1 MTDFE
6 EACAFYDEKV
16 SPLRGHTQPTEAY
29 FSMYLLNAQNTR
41 NIGGN
46 LLEIGVLAGRYLA
59 LMARFVRSGETAF
72 GIDTFKFHGINAD
85 MVMAALE
92 GIGCAD
98 TVEIRTARSDFLSP
112 AAYRAEFG
120 PVRFLH
126 IDGSH
131 LFEDMLLDLAV
142 AEAVLEKGGIVGLD
156 DFFHQFFMGV
166 TEAVFRYFE
175 KTPGSTLVP
184 FAFCT
189 KKLFLCRSDDAD
201 DYAETTAT
209 FLKKYVRVDARDRGT
224 PLLGREIPV
233 IMEGQLDK
241 RSFRPKTPS

>member
-72 GIDTFKFHGINAD
+72 GIDTFKFHGISAD

-98 TVEIRTARSDFLSP
+98 TVEIQNGALGFLEPRCISGRIWAGP
-112 AAYRAEFG
+112 LFAYRRIA
-120 PVRFLH
+120 
-126 IDGSH
+126 
-131 LFEDMLLDLAV
+131 
-142 AEAVLEKGGIVGLD
+142 
-156 DFFHQFFMGV
+156 
-166 TEAVFRYFE
+166 
-175 KTPGSTLVP
+175 
-184 FAFCT
+184 
-189 KKLFLCRSDDAD
+189 
-201 DYAETTAT
+201 
-209 FLKKYVRVDARDRGT
+209 
-224 PLLGREIPV
+224 
-233 IMEGQLDK
+233 
-241 RSFRPKTPS
+241 SFRGYFA